1 MFVRVMNTSLK
12 YITKI
17 QLAPNSKHYL
27 AKKSSKFKNSR
38 FFLQRLLVPF
48 SSAHRNM
55 STV

>member
-27 AKKSSKFKNSR
+27 AKKSSKFKNSIFPTEITGSIFER
-38 FFLQRLLVPF
+38 
-48 SSAHRNM
+48 S
-55 STV
+55 